1 MQTRNLTLIVMLLLA
16 SCVAPPPPPAP
27 RAAPAPPPVVATPAP
42 TPPLSADWN
51 DWPFALGDWVYR
63 RDDRGSIALFGPAGQ
78 NAVVSLRCDLQNRRI
93 YVSREATAPGQ
104 RIVIRTS
111 SSTKEFAAKPNGGT
125 PAYLAAE
132 IMPMDAILDAM
143 AFSRGR
149 ILLETDGH
157 PPIILPA
164 WAEIARIVE
173 DCRK

>member
-1 MQTRNLTLIVMLLLA
+1 MLLLA
-16 SCVAPPPPPAP
+16 SCVAPPPPAQ
-27 RAAPAPPPVVATPAP
+27 RAAPVPPPVAAQPAP
-42 TPPLSADWN
+42 TPRLSADWN
-51 DWPFALGDWVYR
+51 DWPFAVGDWVYQ

-93 YVSREATAPGQ
+93 YLSREVTAPGQ

-111 SSTKEFAAKPNGGT
+111 SSMKEFAAKPTGGT
-125 PAYLAAE
+125 PAYLATE

-157 PPIILPA
+157 SPIILPA

-173 DCRK
+173 DCRF

>member
-1 MQTRNLTLIVMLLLA
+1 MLLLA
-16 SCVAPPPPPAP
+16 SCVAPPPPPAQ
-27 RAAPAPPPVVATPAP
+27 RAAPVPPPVAATPAP
-42 TPPLSADWN
+42 TPRLSADWN
-51 DWPFALGDWVYR
+51 DWPFAAGDWVYR
-63 RDDRGSIALFGPAGQ
+63 RDDRGSTAVFGPTGQ
-78 NAVVSLRCDLQNRRI
+78 NAVVSLRCDLQNQRI
-93 YVSREATAPGQ
+93 YVSREATGLGQ

-111 SSTKEFAAKPNGGT
+111 SSTKEFAAKPTGGT
-125 PAYLAAE
+125 PAYLASE

>member
-1 MQTRNLTLIVMLLLA
+1 M
-16 SCVAPPPPPAP
+16 
-27 RAAPAPPPVVATPAP
+27 PPPVAAQPAP
-42 TPPLSADWN
+42 TPRLSADWN
-51 DWPFALGDWVYR
+51 DWPFAVGDWVYQ

-149 ILLETDGH
+149 ILLETGGH
-157 PPIILPA
+157 SPIILPA
-164 WAEIARIVE
+164 WAEIARVVE
-173 DCRK
+173 DCRF

>member
-1 MQTRNLTLIVMLLLA
+1 MQTRNLTLIAMLLLA
-16 SCVAPPPPPAP
+16 SCVAPPPPPAQ
-27 RAAPAPPPVVATPAP
+27 RAAPVPPPVAATPAP
-42 TPPLSADWN
+42 TPRMSADWN
-51 DWPFALGDWVYR
+51 DWPFSMGDWVYR
-63 RDDRGSIALFGPAGQ
+63 RDDRGSIAVFGPADQ

-111 SSTKEFAAKPNGGT
+111 SSMKEFVAKPTGGM
-125 PAYLAAE
+125 PVYLASE

-173 DCRK
+173 DCR

>member
-1 MQTRNLTLIVMLLLA
+1 MQTRNLTLIAMLLLA
-16 SCVAPPPPPAP
+16 SCVAPPPPPAQ
-27 RAAPAPPPVVATPAP
+27 RAAPVPPPVVATPAP
-42 TPPLSADWN
+42 TPRLSADWT
-51 DWPFALGDWVYR
+51 DWPFSAGDWVYR
-63 RDDRGSIALFGPAGQ
+63 RDDRGSTAVFGPIGQ
-78 NAVVSLRCDLQNRRI
+78 NAVVTLRCDLQHRRI

-111 SSTKEFAAKPNGGT
+111 SATKEFAAKPTGGT
-125 PAYLAAE
+125 PVYLASE
-132 IMPMDAILDAM
+132 IMPMDGILDAM

>member
-1 MQTRNLTLIVMLLLA
+1 M
-16 SCVAPPPPPAP
+16 
-27 RAAPAPPPVVATPAP
+27 PPPVAATPAP
-42 TPPLSADWN
+42 TPRLSADWN
-51 DWPFALGDWVYR
+51 DWPFAVGDWVYR
-63 RDDRGSIALFGPAGQ
+63 RDDRGSIAVFGPADQ

-93 YVSREATAPGQ
+93 YLSREATAPGQ

-111 SSTKEFAAKPNGGT
+111 SSMKEFVAKPTRGT
-125 PAYLAAE
+125 PVYLASE

-157 PPIILPA
+157 PAIILPT
-164 WAEIARIVE
+164 WTEIARIVE

>member
-1 MQTRNLTLIVMLLLA
+1 M
-16 SCVAPPPPPAP
+16 
-27 RAAPAPPPVVATPAP
+27 
-42 TPPLSADWN
+42 
-51 DWPFALGDWVYR
+51 GDWVYR
-63 RDDRGSIALFGPAGQ
+63 RDDRGSIAVFGPTGQ

-93 YVSREATAPGQ
+93 YVLREATAPGQ

-111 SSTKEFAAKPNGGT
+111 SATKEFAAKPTGAT
-125 PAYLAAE
+125 PAYLASE
-132 IMPMDAILDAM
+132 IMPTDAILDAM

-149 ILLETDGH
+149 ILLETEGH

>member
-1 MQTRNLTLIVMLLLA
+1 MQTRNLTLIAMLLLA
-16 SCVAPPPPPAP
+16 SCVAPPPPAQP
-27 RAAPAPPPVVATPAP
+27 AAPVSPPVATTPAP
-42 TPPLSADWN
+42 TPRLSADWN
-51 DWPFALGDWVYR
+51 DWPFAVGDWVYR

-93 YVSREATAPGQ
+93 YLSREATAPGQ

-125 PAYLAAE
+125 PAYLATE

-157 PPIILPA
+157 SPIILPA

>member
-1 MQTRNLTLIVMLLLA
+1 MQTRSLTLIAMLLLA
-16 SCVAPPPPPAP
+16 SCVAPPPPPAQ
-27 RAAPAPPPVVATPAP
+27 RAVPVPPPVAAQPAP
-42 TPPLSADWN
+42 TPPLSADSN
-51 DWPFALGDWVYR
+51 DWPFFAGDWVYR

-93 YVSREATAPGQ
+93 YLSREATGPGQ

-111 SSTKEFAAKPNGGT
+111 SSMKAFAAKPIGET
-125 PAYLAAE
+125 PAYLATE

-164 WAEIARIVE
+164 WAEITRIVE
-173 DCRK
+173 DCRY

>member
-1 MQTRNLTLIVMLLLA
+1 MLLLA
-16 SCVAPPPPPAP
+16 SCVASPPPAQP
-27 RAAPAPPPVVATPAP
+27 AAPVPPPVATTPAP
-42 TPPLSADWN
+42 TPRLSADWN
-51 DWPFALGDWVYR
+51 DWPFSPGDWVYR
-63 RDDRGSIALFGPAGQ
+63 RDDRGSTAVFGPTGQ

-93 YVSREATAPGQ
+93 YVSRVATAPGQ

-111 SSTKEFAAKPNGGT
+111 SSTKEFAAKPTGGT
-125 PAYLAAE
+125 PVYLASE

>member
-1 MQTRNLTLIVMLLLA
+1 MQTRNLTFVAMLLLA
-16 SCVAPPPPPAP
+16 SCVAPPPPPAQ
-27 RAAPAPPPVVATPAP
+27 RAAPVPPPVAAQPALMP
-42 TPPLSADWN
+42 RLSADWN
-51 DWPFALGDWVYR
+51 DWPFSVGDWVYR

-111 SSTKEFAAKPNGGT
+111 SSTKEFAAKPTGGT
-125 PAYLAAE
+125 PAYLATE

-157 PPIILPA
+157 SPIILPA
-164 WAEIARIVE
+164 WAEIARVVE
-173 DCRK
+173 DCRY

>member
-1 MQTRNLTLIVMLLLA
+1 M
-16 SCVAPPPPPAP
+16 
-27 RAAPAPPPVVATPAP
+27 PPPVATNSAP
-42 TPPLSADWN
+42 TPRLSADWN
-51 DWPFALGDWVYR
+51 DWPFSAGDWVYR
-63 RDDRGSIALFGPAGQ
+63 RDDRGSTAIFGPTGKH
-78 NAVVSLRCDLQNRRI
+78 AVVSLRCDLQNRRI

-111 SSTKEFAAKPNGGT
+111 SATKEFAAKPTGGT
-125 PAYLAAE
+125 PAYLATE